1 MATTV
6 RLDAETEQLIR
17 RLRRRRATT
26 KSEVIR
32 EAIRQLASRELRVE
46 KASRPY
52 DAVKRLIGSVD
63 SGGMYLSKGTGP
75 QFAALLAE
83 RARGSVASRSSPSRP
98 PAARSALV
106 QGAAD
111 RAPLRRR
118 ATTDGETR

>member
-46 KASRPY
+46 ETPRPY

-63 SGGMYLSKGTGP
+63 SGGMRLSKGTG
-75 QFAALLAE
+75 QQLAALLVE
-83 RARGSVASRSSPSRP
+83 RTRARRSR
-98 PAARSALV
+98 
-106 QGAAD
+106 
-111 RAPLRRR
+111 
-118 ATTDGETR
+118 

>member
-26 KSEVIR
+26 NSEVIR

-46 KASRPY
+46 ESPRPY

-63 SGGMYLSKGTGP
+63 SGGLHLSKGTGR
-75 QFAALLAE
+75 QLGALLAG
-83 RARGSVASRSSPSRP
+83 RT
-98 PAARSALV
+98 
-106 QGAAD
+106 
-111 RAPLRRR
+111 RRR
-118 ATTDGETR
+118 RSR

>member
-46 KASRPY
+46 EAQRPN
-52 DAVKRLIGSVD
+52 DTVKRLIGSVD
-63 SGGMYLSKGTGP
+63 SGGLHLSKATG
-75 QFAALLAE
+75 QQLAAMLAE
-83 RARGSVASRSSPSRP
+83 RRTRARRP
-98 PAARSALV
+98 R
-106 QGAAD
+106 
-111 RAPLRRR
+111 
-118 ATTDGETR
+118 

>member
-26 KSEVIR
+26 KSEIIR

-46 KASRPY
+46 ESPRPY

-63 SGGMYLSKGTGP
+63 SGGLHLSKGTGR
-75 QFAALLAE
+75 QLAALLA
-83 RARGSVASRSSPSRP
+83 RRTRPRRSR
-98 PAARSALV
+98 
-106 QGAAD
+106 
-111 RAPLRRR
+111 
-118 ATTDGETR
+118 

>member
-32 EAIRQLASRELRVE
+32 EAIRQLAARELRVE
-46 KASRPY
+46 ETPRPY

-63 SGGMYLSKGTGP
+63 SGGMHLSKGTG
-75 QFAALLAE
+75 QQISALLAE
-83 RARGSVASRSSPSRP
+83 KTRARRSR
-98 PAARSALV
+98 
-106 QGAAD
+106 
-111 RAPLRRR
+111 
-118 ATTDGETR
+118 

>member
-46 KASRPY
+46 ETPRPY

-63 SGGMYLSKGTGP
+63 SGGLHLSKGTG
-75 QFAALLAE
+75 QQLAALLAE
-83 RARGSVASRSSPSRP
+83 RMRARRP
-98 PAARSALV
+98 R
-106 QGAAD
+106 
-111 RAPLRRR
+111 
-118 ATTDGETR
+118 

>member
-46 KASRPY
+46 APRPY
-52 DAVKRLIGSVD
+52 DALKRLIGSVD
-63 SGGMYLSKGTGP
+63 SGGMHLSKGTGR

-83 RARGSVASRSSPSRP
+83 RTRARRP
-98 PAARSALV
+98 R
-106 QGAAD
+106 
-111 RAPLRRR
+111 
-118 ATTDGETR
+118 

>member
-32 EAIRQLASRELRVE
+32 EAIRQLAARELRVE
-46 KASRPY
+46 ETPRPY

-63 SGGMYLSKGTGP
+63 SGGMHLSKGTG
-75 QFAALLAE
+75 QQLAALLAE
-83 RARGSVASRSSPSRP
+83 KKRARRP
-98 PAARSALV
+98 R
-106 QGAAD
+106 
-111 RAPLRRR
+111 
-118 ATTDGETR
+118 

>member
-32 EAIRQLASRELRVE
+32 EAIRQLAARELRVE
-46 KASRPY
+46 EAPRPY

-63 SGGMYLSKGTGP
+63 SGGMHLSKGTGR

-83 RARGSVASRSSPSRP
+83 RTRARRP
-98 PAARSALV
+98 R
-106 QGAAD
+106 
-111 RAPLRRR
+111 
-118 ATTDGETR
+118 

>member
-26 KSEVIR
+26 NSEVIR

-46 KASRPY
+46 ESSRPY

-63 SGGMYLSKGTGP
+63 SGGLHLSKGTGR
-75 QFAALLAE
+75 QLAALLAGWT
-83 RARGSVASRSSPSRP
+83 RPRRSR
-98 PAARSALV
+98 
-106 QGAAD
+106 
-111 RAPLRRR
+111 
-118 ATTDGETR
+118 